1 MPRSVSAA
9 QGRGWNGREGQEVV
23 LQAFP
28 SELLLFRLQSLR
40 LGRGGGT
47 PHFCPLFFRLCK
59 GLPGLYG
66 SRARALQKVQPWLP
80 AGGLQVPR

>member
-40 LGRGGGT
+40 LGRGGGH
-47 PHFCPLFFRLCK
+47 PSLLPSLFQTVQRPAWAVWEQGQGAAK
-59 GLPGLYG
+59 SAAVAT
-66 SRARALQKVQPWLP
+66 SRWAPSA
-80 AGGLQVPR
+80 

>member
-1 MPRSVSAA
+1 MM
-9 QGRGWNGREGQEVV
+9 

-28 SELLLFRLQSLR
+28 SELLPSQAPEPEIRA
-40 LGRGGGT
+40 GDT
-47 PHFCPLFFRLCK
+47 PHLCPLFFRLCK